1 MPCPKHGLLSHSW
14 AGLGPLF
21 FYICRGV
28 IYLTNQVN
36 VSYLIGR
43 RIVDAYMKVGRKD
56 VLYQVS
62 GLSRLLRFSIKKD
75 RRWMYEGPS
84 DIKIVLYPMA

>member
-1 MPCPKHGLLSHSW
+1 
-14 AGLGPLF
+14 
-21 FYICRGV
+21 
-28 IYLTNQVN
+28 
-36 VSYLIGR
+36 
-43 RIVDAYMKVGRKD
+43 MKVGRKD